1 MARSQQVLAASLRTS
16 SALMSLLQ
24 VTPVLLLLVGS
35 AGGLQVGYYDTS
47 CPLAEAI
54 VQIAVARYHLTDPFF
69 AAGILRMHFHDCWV
83 RGCDA
88 SVLLVGPDSEQTNP
102 ANNNSLRGFP
112 VIQLAKTVLE
122 IVCPR
127 TVSCADILAFAAR
140 DSVVISGGPYWDVP
154 AGRFDGRVSNATDAN
169 ILPAPFFNVTQLT
182 ENFASKGFNQTEM
195 VTLSGA
201 HTIGQAH
208 CGTFS
213 NRLPPTLDS
222 TLNPSLATVLESE
235 CNKSGADPNFRQDL
249 DIVTPLYF
257 DNQYYKNLE
266 DFNGV
271 LTSDEALYT
280 DNSTTQGTV
289 EIFADNTLEWQAAFI
304 AAIIK
309 MGNLPN
315 VTVGEIREDPL
326 CQVVNS

>member
-54 VQIAVARYHLTDPFF
+54 VKIAVARYHFTDPFF
-69 AAGILRMHFHDCWV
+69 AAGVLRMHFHDCWV

-213 NRLPPTLDS
+213 NRLYPTVDPTL
-222 TLNPSLATVLESE
+222 NASLATILESE
-235 CNKSGADPNFRQDL
+235 CPQSGADPNFRQDL
-249 DIVTPLYF
+249 DIVTPLCF
-257 DNQYYKNLE
+257 DNQYYKNLA
-266 DFNGV
+266 DHNGL

-280 DNSTTQGTV
+280 DNSTTQGTT
-289 EIFADNTLEWQAAFI
+289 EIFADNTLEWQAAFV

>member
-1 MARSQQVLAASLRTS
+1 
-16 SALMSLLQ
+16 MSLLQ

-54 VQIAVARYHLTDPFF
+54 VKFAVATYHVKDPFF

-88 SVLLVGPDSEQTNP
+88 SVLLVGPDSEQTAP

-112 VIQLAKTVLE
+112 VIQLAKIALE
-122 IVCPR
+122 IFCPR

-213 NRLPPTLDS
+213 NRLYPTVDP
-222 TLNPSLATVLESE
+222 TLNPSLATKLKSE
-235 CNKSGADPNFRQDL
+235 CPQSGADPNFRQDL
-249 DIVTPLYF
+249 DIVSPLYF
-257 DNQYYKNLE
+257 DNQYYKNLA
-266 DFNGV
+266 DFNGL

-280 DNSTTQGTV
+280 DNSTTQGTTKK
-289 EIFADNTLEWQAAFI
+289 FAHNTLEWQAAFV

-326 CQVVNS
+326 CQVVNA

>member
-47 CPLAEAI
+47 CPIAEAI
-54 VQIAVARYHLTDPFF
+54 VKIAVARYHFTDPFY

-88 SVLLVGPDSEQTNP
+88 SVLLVGPDSEQTAP

-122 IVCPR
+122 ILCPR

-154 AGRFDGRVSNATDAN
+154 AGRFDGRVSNATDAS
-169 ILPAPFFNVTQLT
+169 ILPSPSFNVTQLT
-182 ENFASKGFNQTEM
+182 ANFASKGFNQTEM

-208 CGTFS
+208 CSAFS
-213 NRLPPTLDS
+213 KRLYPTLDP
-222 TLNPSLATVLESE
+222 TLNASLATKLENE
-235 CNKSGADPNFRQDL
+235 CPQSGANPDFRQDL
-249 DIVTPLYF
+249 DIVSPQCF
-257 DNQYYKNLE
+257 DNQYYKNLQ
-266 DFNGV
+266 DFNGL
-271 LTSDEALYT
+271 LTSDEVLYT
-280 DNSTTQGTV
+280 DSRTQGTT
-289 EIFADNTLEWQAAFI
+289 ENFASNTFEWQAAFM
-304 AAIIK
+304 AAMIK

-315 VTVGEIREDPL
+315 VTVGEIRVDPL

>member
-47 CPLAEAI
+47 CPIAEAI
-54 VQIAVARYHLTDPFF
+54 VQIAVARYHFTDPFY

-88 SVLLVGPDSEQTNP
+88 SVLLVGPDSEQTAP

-122 IVCPR
+122 ILCPR

-154 AGRFDGRVSNATDAN
+154 AGRFDGRVSNATDAS
-169 ILPAPFFNVTQLT
+169 ILPSPSFNVPQLT
-182 ENFASKGFNQTEM
+182 ENFASKGFNQREM

-208 CGTFS
+208 CSAFS
-213 NRLPPTLDS
+213 KRLYPTLDP
-222 TLNPSLATVLESE
+222 TLNASLATKLENE
-235 CNKSGADPNFRQDL
+235 CPQSGANPDFRQDL
-249 DIVTPLYF
+249 DIVSPQCF
-257 DNQYYKNLE
+257 DNQYYKNLQ
-266 DFNGV
+266 DFNGL
-271 LTSDEALYT
+271 LTSDEVLYT
-280 DNSTTQGTV
+280 DSRTQGTT
-289 EIFADNTLEWQAAFI
+289 ENFASNTFEWQAAFM
-304 AAIIK
+304 AAMIK

-315 VTVGEIREDPL
+315 VTVGEIRVDPL

>member
-16 SALMSLLQ
+16 SALTSLLQ

-35 AGGLQVGYYDTS
+35 AGGLQVGYYNTS
-47 CPLAEAI
+47 CPIAEAI
-54 VQIAVARYHLTDPFF
+54 VQFAVTTYHFTDPFY
-69 AAGILRMHFHDCWV
+69 AAGVLRMHFHDCWV

-88 SVLLVGPDSEQTNP
+88 SVLLVGPDSEQTAP

-112 VIQLAKTVLE
+112 VIQFAKTALE
-122 IVCPR
+122 ILCPR

-154 AGRFDGRVSNATDAN
+154 AGRFDGRVSNATDAL
-169 ILPAPFFNVTQLT
+169 ILPAPFFDVSQLT

-213 NRLPPTLDS
+213 NRLYPTPDPTL
-222 TLNPSLATVLESE
+222 NASLATNLENE
-235 CNKSGADPNFRQDL
+235 CPQSGANPDFRQDL
-249 DIVTPLYF
+249 DIVSPLCF
-257 DNQYYKNLE
+257 DNQYYKNLA
-266 DFNGV
+266 DLNGL

-280 DNSTTQGTV
+280 DNSTQSTTQNFANNTV
-289 EIFADNTLEWQAAFI
+289 EWQAAFI

>member
-1 MARSQQVLAASLRTS
+1 MLNWLNCSPNPIPTWLAMAFCVLC
-16 SALMSLLQ
+16 

-47 CPLAEAI
+47 CPFAEAI
-54 VQIAVARYHLTDPFF
+54 VQFAVGIYHVQDPFY

-88 SVLLVGPDSEQTNP
+88 SVLLVGPDSEQTAP

-112 VIQLAKTVLE
+112 VIQLAKSALE

-213 NRLPPTLDS
+213 NRLYPTVDPTL
-222 TLNPSLATVLESE
+222 NASLATKLKSE
-235 CNKSGADPNFRQDL
+235 CPQSGANPNFRQDL
-249 DIVTPLYF
+249 DIVSPLYF
-257 DNQYYKNLE
+257 DNQYYKNLAE
-266 DFNGV
+266 FNGL

-280 DNSTTQGTV
+280 DNSTTKNTTK
-289 EIFADNTLEWQAAFI
+289 IFANNTWEWQAAFV

-326 CQVVNS
+326 CQVVN